1 MSVFIFSLCCWLL
14 ITLCICI
21 FVHLFLSEG
30 SSGEFLNM
38 KPNLSSRKF
47 FFTLSWS
54 DMQGRMFIRCVF
66 VTAVLSE
73 QWGTTP
79 CTMYFMSTSEDG
91 SGKEKLLLWHEI
103 NLNYESVWY
112 FEIWQFSVFCPV
124 VSNQMFYEKLNKS
137 SVAQNATKRMFFLQ
151 KNEGTRLW

>member
-1 MSVFIFSLCCWLL
+1 MYTCP
-14 ITLCICI
+14 
-21 FVHLFLSEG
+21 

-38 KPNLSSRKF
+38 KPNLSSWKF

-79 CTMYFMSTSEDG
+79 RTLYFMSTSEDG

-103 NLNYESVWY
+103 NLNYESVWCFSKY
-112 FEIWQFSVFCPV
+112 GNFQCFARWFRIRCFMKNWTNQALLKMPPKGCFSCKKTKEQGYGNQGYRLKAQFT
-124 VSNQMFYEKLNKS
+124 Q
-137 SVAQNATKRMFFLQ
+137 RIH
-151 KNEGTRLW
+151 